1 MLILNILITLRR
13 EYFFM
18 LFGYKIEEERKG
30 EKGKA
35 NKCHL
40 KMRRMYIE
48 EMCEDDDD
56 DDLINK

>member
-1 MLILNILITLRR
+1 
-13 EYFFM
+13 M
-18 LFGYKIEEERKG
+18 LFGYKIEERKG

-35 NKCHL
+35 NKCDL

-56 DDLINK
+56 DLMNK